1 MHSEP
6 LTLVRETDACTERYK
21 ACKITRIECFQ
32 LDCELADQLV
42 PGHGTDCHCG
52 FVRITTNE
60 GACGVGKFEIPCG
73 SLKGDF
79 VQWAVVFQR
88 LKGLNLKDGLEY
100 VHQKEAAWGAVRT
113 HMLESA
119 LTDIAEKLANIS
131 ASPIE
136 RNLPIDRTYLFEH
149 SGAYIS
155 F

>member
-1 MHSEP
+1 MYPEP
-6 LTLVRETDACTERYK
+6 LTLVREADACTELYK
-21 ACKITRIECFQ
+21 ASKITRIECFQ

-52 FVRITTNE
+52 LITITTNN
-60 GACGVGKFEIPCG
+60 GACGLGKFELPCG

-88 LKGLNLKDGLEY
+88 LKGLNLNEGLDY
-100 VHQKEAAWGAVRT
+100 VHHKGEAWGAVRT
-113 HMLESA
+113 HLLESA
-119 LTDIAEKLANIS
+119 LTDVAEKLANASAGQPS
-131 ASPIE
+131 AS
-136 RNLPIDRTYLFEH
+136 LQWSRTYLFEH